1 MDGYNK
7 HNNNKIIT
15 QSFEIYP
22 ENLKKFWMIS
32 DLWIIST
39 FQVIKESKF
48 QTKKVNVSEQKD
60 TTFIFL
66 IFILTLT
73 QQAERKP
80 LRMRR

>member
-1 MDGYNK
+1 
-7 HNNNKIIT
+7 
-15 QSFEIYP
+15 
-22 ENLKKFWMIS
+22 MIS